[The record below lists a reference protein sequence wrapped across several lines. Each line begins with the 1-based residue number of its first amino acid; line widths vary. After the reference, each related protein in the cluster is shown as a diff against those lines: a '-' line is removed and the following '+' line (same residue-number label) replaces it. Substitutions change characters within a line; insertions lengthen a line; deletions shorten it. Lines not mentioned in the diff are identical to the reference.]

1 MKRGVK
7 ILLVFIVVG
16 AMLTIF
22 TIGCSQ
28 STSTGVG
35 TGNQYGT
42 FYGTGNGENSGNHGI
57 VNGNQGIG
65 IGNQGNNGNS
75 QGGQSTDQQG
85 SQSSNATILSSFYQ
99 SLSDEEIQSLLYM
112 SEEEKLARD
121 VYAYLY
127 DTWGIQSFKNIQESE
142 QTHMGSVNSII
153 DKYDLASASEVEAVS
168 EFANS
173 DLQKLYDDLTA
184 QGSTS
189 KIEAL
194 KVGAAIEEI
203 DILDLQSYLI
213 KVDNVDINN
222 VYGNLLS
229 GSENHLAAFVS
240 QLENYGVVYTPQY
253 LSDEAYANIISGT
266 QTQTGGNGGQNGNQG
281 NGNMGGRG
289 S

>member
-1 MKRGVK
+1 VKRGVK
-7 ILLVFIVVG
+7 ILLVSIVVG

-28 STSTGVG
+28 STGKGVG
-35 TGNQYGT
+35 TGNQYGSS
-42 FYGTGNGENSGNHGI
+42 YGTGNGENSGNHGI

-65 IGNQGNNGNS
+65 VGNQGNSGNS
-75 QGGQSTDQQG
+75 QDDHSAGQQR
-85 SQSSNATILSSFYQ
+85 SQASNATILSSSYQ

-121 VYAYLY
+121 IYAYLY
-127 DTWGIQSFKNIQESE
+127 GTWGIQSFKNIQESE
-142 QTHMGSVNSII
+142 QTHMDSVNSII
-153 DKYDLASASEVEAVS
+153 DKYDLASASEVEAVG
-168 EFANS
+168 EFANA

-184 QGSTS
+184 QGSIS

-203 DILDLQSYLI
+203 DILDLQSYLT
-213 KVDNVDINN
+213 KVDDVDIDN

-229 GSENHLAAFVS
+229 GSESHLTAFVS
-240 QLENYGVVYTPQY
+240 QLESYEVVYTPQY

>member
-1 MKRGVK
+1 VKRGVK
-7 ILLVFIVVG
+7 ILLVSIVVG

-28 STSTGVG
+28 NIGNGVG
-35 TGNQYGT
+35 TGNQYGSS
-42 FYGTGNGENSGNHGI
+42 YGTGNGENSGNHGI
-57 VNGNQGIG
+57 VNGNQGVG
-65 IGNQGNNGNS
+65 IGKQGNSGNS
-75 QGGQSTDQQG
+75 QGSQSVGQQG
-85 SQSSNATILSSFYQ
+85 SQLPNATILSSSYQ

-112 SEEEKLARD
+112 SEEEKLAGD

-127 DTWGIQSFKNIQESE
+127 DTWGIQSFKNIQASE
-142 QTHMGSVNSII
+142 QTHMDSVNSII
-153 DKYDLASASEVEAVS
+153 DKYDLASASEVEAVG
-168 EFANS
+168 EFANA

-184 QGSTS
+184 QGSIS

-203 DILDLQSYLI
+203 DILDLQSYLTR
-213 KVDNVDINN
+213 VDNVDIDN

-229 GSENHLAAFVS
+229 GSENHLATFVS
-240 QLENYGVVYTPQY
+240 QLENYGVVYSPQY
-253 LSDEAYANIISGT
+253 LSDETYASIIYS
-266 QTQTGGNGGQNGNQG
+266 TQTGGNGGQNGNQG

>member
-1 MKRGVK
+1 VKRGVK
-7 ILLVFIVVG
+7 ILLVSIVVG

-28 STSTGVG
+28 NIGNGVG
-35 TGNQYGT
+35 TGNQYGSS
-42 FYGTGNGENSGNHGI
+42 YGTGNGENSGNHGI
-57 VNGNQGIG
+57 VNGNQGVG
-65 IGNQGNNGNS
+65 IGKQGNSGNS
-75 QGGQSTDQQG
+75 QGSQSVGQQG
-85 SQSSNATILSSFYQ
+85 SQLPNATILSSSYQ

-112 SEEEKLARD
+112 SEEEKLAGD

-127 DTWGIQSFKNIQESE
+127 DTWGIQSFKNIQASE
-142 QTHMGSVNSII
+142 QTHMDSVNSII
-153 DKYDLASASEVEAVS
+153 DKYDLASASEVEAVG
-168 EFANS
+168 EFANA
-173 DLQKLYDDLTA
+173 DLQKLYDDLIA
-184 QGSTS
+184 QGSIS

-203 DILDLQSYLI
+203 DILDLQSYLTR
-213 KVDNVDINN
+213 VDNVDIDN

-240 QLENYGVVYTPQY
+240 QLENYGVVYSPQY
-253 LSDEAYANIISGT
+253 LSDEVYASIIYSN
-266 QTQTGGNGGQNGNQG
+266 QTGENGGQNGNQG